1 MELSYFYMSILSL
14 YLPFLCL
21 TLFAGKSSGAIAPA
35 LYLFGASSLDAG
47 NNNFLQT
54 RAKANFYPYGID
66 FPGGSTG
73 RYTNGATSGDFI
85 VYQRSREAIITGINY
100 TSSAAG
106 ILPESGS
113 ALLFVTIISVIKV
126 LFLSCI
132 RNCNLFPTILSL
144 DEQINYFQSTV
155 RNDLPKIFRS
165 PKVLSHYL
173 SRSVFVIAIGTNDYL
188 NNYLQPQFYNRSKT
202 NPPQQ
207 FANLLLDTLGQQ
219 LTTIYNSGGRKFV
232 VYGIGALGCL
242 PVILANVNPKPTTP
256 CAENV
261 NNLVN
266 LFNNGLAAKL
276 QQLTSSLKGST
287 FVRADTFAEIYA
299 QFQDPVKY
307 GFSEGRTPC
316 CAVAAFGTCLPGQEP
331 CTDRNNHL
339 YCNGVHP
346 VQRVNYQFA
355 RNCFSGSTVCTP
367 INIRR
372 LALKL

>member
-1 MELSYFYMSILSL
+1 MSILSL
-14 YLPFLCL
+14 YPFLFL
-21 TLFAGKSSGAIAPA
+21 TLLAGKSSGAIAPA

-85 VYQRSREAIITGINY
+85 ATFLGLPYPPAYLSLSEKQRQTIITGINY
-100 TSSAAG
+100 ASSAAG

-113 ALLFVTIISVIKV
+113 SLGD
-126 LFLSCI
+126 
-132 RNCNLFPTILSL
+132 ILSL

-165 PKVLSHYL
+165 PRVLSHYL
-173 SRSVFVIAIGTNDYL
+173 SRSVFIFAIGTNDYL

-219 LTTIYNSGGRKFV
+219 LTTMYILGGRKFV

-242 PVILANVNPKPTTP
+242 PVILANINPKPTTP

-261 NNLVN
+261 NNLIN
-266 LFNNGLAAKL
+266 IFNNGLAAKL

-287 FVRADTFAEIYA
+287 FVRADAYTEIYA

-316 CAVAAFGTCLPGQEP
+316 CAVTAFGTCLPGQEP

-339 YCNGVHP
+339 YYDGVHP

-367 INIRR
+367 TNIQG